1 LQKYTDK
8 VEKSDNPLMLDVD
21 EYLNLLNNEETM
33 FDKNPYSSI
42 DSDTDSRAE
51 STVNN
56 KNPSGSLGNQ
66 AKIGTSA
73 SSKGTSLFGKGK
85 KGMTDFMKN
94 QLSKTKQS
102 GNDAV
107 FTIRKLLDFNG

>member
-1 LQKYTDK
+1 LQRHTQK
-8 VEKSDNPLMLDVD
+8 VDKSDNPLMLDVD
-21 EYLNLLNNEETM
+21 EYLNLLNNDESM

-51 STVNN
+51 SAVNN
-56 KNPSGSLGNQ
+56 KNLSGSLGNQ

-73 SSKGTSLFGKGK
+73 SSKGTSLYGKGK
-85 KGMTDFMKN
+85 KGTKDFMKN

-102 GNDAV
+102 GIDGV